1 MDMEMPGYRVIIEE
15 RIFDDMDRNNNDL
28 IDWWEFVIP
37 MCVRK
42 LSERRKVLIIVWSVI
57 NVVLRFPVRLGLLRE
72 SEGCDGDRVWV
83 RGWSVKMYLT
93 LLKYFLLLVQVTFCC
108 NWPKLISS
116 NEINLNSEMKMQ
128 QKKPE
133 KSGFGIS
140 PRDEAIYPVQGHL

>member
-42 LSERRKVLIIVWSVI
+42 LSERRKVLIILWSVI

-72 SEGCDGDRVWV
+72 SEGRDGDRVWV
-83 RGWSVKMYLT
+83 NVKMYLT
-93 LLKYFLLLVQVTFCC
+93 PLKFPPVRPGNVLL
-108 NWPKLISS
+108 
-116 NEINLNSEMKMQ
+116 
-128 QKKPE
+128 
-133 KSGFGIS
+133 
-140 PRDEAIYPVQGHL
+140 